1 MGKLWWNEKVIK
13 CDVCNSNIK
22 FIRDVATEES
32 EGATFVLESGV
43 QLTLCVKCLET
54 LAGPDSLEAKKILK
68 KIDKIIKKIDKIIK
82 NKGGK
87 PDNGRY
93 TMRSL

>member
-1 MGKLWWNEKVIK
+1 MTIK
-13 CDVCNSNIK
+13 CEVCNSNIK
-22 FIRDVATEES
+22 FIRDIATEEP
-32 EGATFVLESGV
+32 EGATFVMESGV

-54 LAGPDSLEAKKILK
+54 LAGPDSPEAKKILT
-68 KIDKIIKKIDKIIK
+68 KIDKVLKK
-82 NKGGK
+82 KGGT